1 MFEWLHGS
9 NIYPQAYA
17 LILADN
23 IQNKT
28 GDVKCHLA
36 ILSKNLKPESA
47 VEVGKLGVAQDAE
60 PKGG

>member
-1 MFEWLHGS
+1 MFEWLQGS
-9 NIYPQAYA
+9 KIYPQAYA
-17 LILADN
+17 LILAGN

-36 ILSKNLKPESA
+36 ILSNNLKPESY
-47 VEVGKLGVAQDAE
+47 VEVGKLRVAQDAE